1 MTRNDRLAAFCMR
14 LDGAA
19 WEEIGQEL
27 GYAPKTVR
35 DDLHRCITA
44 MPKRP
49 NIRYEGLR
57 RYVEEHCGGSVRQ
70 LARLCGVKEAS
81 LYYSLSAGTPSEST
95 VRAIL
100 SATGKPYKE
109 LFDDA
114 EHSL

>member
-1 MTRNDRLAAFCMR
+1 MTREERLTAFRRR
-14 LDGAA
+14 LDGET

-44 MPKRP
+44 MPRKP
-49 NIRYEGLR
+49 NIRYSGLR
-57 RYVEEHCGGSVRQ
+57 RYVEETCGGSVRQ
-70 LARLCGVKEAS
+70 LSRLCGVKEAV

-95 VRAIL
+95 IQAIL
-100 SATGKPYKE
+100 SATGKTYKE